1 MINARQ
7 AALNTIQSVI
17 GEKRSLSQIFDTTKM
32 RVREADRALYHSL
45 VYDTLRNYY
54 ALSHVRDQMLS
65 APLRANARIPAVLL
79 NLGLW
84 QLLRMNLG
92 DHGVINETVTLAERN
107 GSARTKGLINA
118 VLRRAQRER
127 EHWQQV
133 LDSSLEHNLP
143 DWLAQTYPQ
152 ATKALAHAASHPPPL
167 TLRLNPALDRERWLS
182 DMADASA
189 NPLAP
194 QAVTLHKAMNVPH
207 IPGFAKG
214 LVSVQDAAAQQAA
227 LILAPR
233 NGERILDACAA
244 PGGKTGHLLE
254 LAPQAEVVALD
265 HDEARLARIHDNLVR
280 LGQQAQIM
288 HADAADLVSWH
299 DGKLFDAIL
308 LDAPCSGSG
317 VLRRYPDIAFLRE
330 KRDLLRLPQTQSQL
344 LQALWSALKPG
355 GRLLYTT
362 CSVLPA
368 ENQQVVKKFLSRHT
382 DAHLLPVTPPLA
394 VDTGFGHLHLPD
406 AYGDGFFYA
415 LLGKS

>member
-17 GEKRSLSQIFDTTKM
+17 GDKRSLSQIFESTKM
-32 RVREADRALYHSL
+32 RVHEADRALYHTL
-45 VYDTLRNYY
+45 VYDTLRNYR

-92 DHGVINETVTLAERN
+92 DHGVIHETVALAERN
-107 GSARTKGLINA
+107 GSARAKGLINA

-133 LDSSLEHNLP
+133 LDSNLERNLP
-143 DWLAQTYPQ
+143 DWLAQAHPQ
-152 ATKALAHAASHPPPL
+152 VTKALAHAVSYPPPL
-167 TLRLNPALDRERWLS
+167 TLRLNPALDRERWMS
-182 DMADASA
+182 GMADAIA

-194 QAVTLHKAMNVPH
+194 QAVTLHKAMNVQH
-207 IPGFAKG
+207 IPGFG
-214 LVSVQDAAAQQAA
+214 EGQVSVQDAAAQCAA
-227 LILAPR
+227 LLLAPK

-244 PGGKTGHLLE
+244 PGGKTGHILE
-254 LAPQAEVVALD
+254 LAPQAEVIALD
-265 HDEARLARIHDNLVR
+265 QDEVRLARVQDNLSR
-280 LGQQAQIM
+280 LGRQAHIR
-288 HADAADLVSWH
+288 HADAADLAAWH

-317 VLRRYPDIAFLRE
+317 VLRRHPDIAFLRE
-330 KRDLLRLPQTQSQL
+330 ERDLLRLPQTQSRL
-344 LQALWSALKPG
+344 LQTLWRILKPG

-368 ENQQVVKKFLSRHT
+368 ENQHVVRKFLARHA
-382 DAHLLPVTPPLA
+382 DARLLPIAPVRA
-394 VDTGFGHLHLPD
+394 EDTGFGHLHLPD
-406 AYGDGFFYA
+406 ADGDGFFYA